1 MALHPAGK
9 GVTTVDPAGVD
20 EVGVVPW
27 PLLLGRRLSR
37 SLRSRLGPIGR
48 PEGPA
53 HRWAVLA
60 VILTGLF
67 TVSVTI
73 TLLAVSL
80 PGIARDLGSDQAAV
94 SWSIT
99 GPMLAF
105 GVLGPSFGKAGDL
118 YGHRRIFVLG
128 LLGAAVFA
136 AATAFA
142 WSAASLIAFRTLS
155 AGLGSATGPS
165 ALAMISRL
173 FDQEERI
180 RALGYWSF
188 TTAGAPVL
196 GVALGGPLVDAIGWR
211 AIFAI
216 QAPLCLVGMVVAR
229 LLLPETEPVR
239 RGRFDVTGAVL
250 LGLGVTSILLAVN
263 RGAAWGWS
271 SPAVLAG
278 FLLGPAL
285 LGLFL
290 VVEHRAEDP
299 MVPLGWLRRRNLVAP
314 ITSQALSNFA
324 YMGGFILTPVL
335 LQDGLGYSTGVA
347 GLLVISRPLTFSVVA
362 PLATPVTI
370 RVGERAAGVTGA
382 LVVALSMVAL
392 AAVGTDTP
400 ATVIM
405 LALALSGA
413 GLGIASP
420 AMGAIV
426 STAVDPEDLGVAG
439 ALQQL
444 MAQIGAV
451 VGSQAMQTVQLGT
464 QATSG
469 LVGSFG
475 NAYLVGAGVAVLGAG
490 AAGFVRSR
498 AGRRAQLPVRS

>member
-1 MALHPAGK
+1 
-9 GVTTVDPAGVD
+9 
-20 EVGVVPW
+20 
-27 PLLLGRRLSR
+27 
-37 SLRSRLGPIGR
+37 
-48 PEGPA
+48 
-53 HRWAVLA
+53 
-60 VILTGLF
+60 
-67 TVSVTI
+67 
-73 TLLAVSL
+73 
-80 PGIARDLGSDQAAV
+80 
-94 SWSIT
+94 
-99 GPMLAF
+99 
-105 GVLGPSFGKAGDL
+105 
-118 YGHRRIFVLG
+118 
-128 LLGAAVFA
+128 
-136 AATAFA
+136 
-142 WSAASLIAFRTLS
+142 
-155 AGLGSATGPS
+155 
-165 ALAMISRL
+165 
-173 FDQEERI
+173 
-180 RALGYWSF
+180 
-188 TTAGAPVL
+188 VL